1 MKKVVNV
8 GIGGKSFV
16 MEEDAYAKLKNYL
29 DRFRTN
35 AKMGIQTKEVMD
47 DLEGRIAE
55 IFSESLNSY
64 QDVINMGMVNKVI
77 GQLGMPDGEPFI
89 DGDASQGAGSRHEG
103 DGDSFANYFNRPVRK
118 LYRDTMNKSLGGVCS
133 GLAIYFGLDTLLV
146 RILFVIAFLMGSA
159 GFWIYLILWVAVPL
173 ANTPVRKCEMYG
185 LPVTAENLRRFA
197 NMK

>member
-29 DRFRTN
+29 DKFRTN

-89 DGDASQGAGSRHEG
+89 DGDAGQGAGSRHES
-103 DGDSFANYFNRPVRK
+103 DGDSFTGYFNRPVRK

-159 GFWIYLILWVAVPL
+159 GFWIYMILWVAVPL

>member
-89 DGDASQGAGSRHEG
+89 DGDAGQGAGSRHES
-103 DGDSFANYFNRPVRK
+103 DGDSFTNYFNRPVRK
-118 LYRDTMNKSLGGVCS
+118 LYRDPMNKSLGGVCS

-146 RILFVIAFLMGSA
+146 RILFVIAFFMGSA
-159 GFWIYLILWVAVPL
+159 GFWIYMILWVAVPL